1 MALQIAKTITNE
13 TKPYLLS
20 GGFLPLL
27 FFGLAPQALLDE
39 VAGKTTD
46 RVPLLVP
53 VPAGGVKRSI
63 G

>member
-1 MALQIAKTITNE
+1 MALHIAKTITNE
-13 TKPYLLS
+13 TKPFLLS

-27 FFGLAPQALLDE
+27 FSGLAPQALLDE
-39 VAGKTTD
+39 VAGETTD
-46 RVPLLVP
+46 RVSLLVP